1 MRIAKVFFSLFFLLC
16 RMHAQTPDQ
25 LIVPDAKLTKL
36 ADGFAFTEGPASDS
50 EGNVFFTDQPN
61 NKIYKWSTDGEL
73 SVFTDQSGRANGMYF
88 DRNGYLIACSDMDN
102 ELWKFDE
109 NAKHTVILSSA
120 KGNLFNGPNDVWVR
134 PDGGMYLTDPLYK
147 RKYWDRDPKMQ
158 REGEYVYYFD
168 PASQKLITVDDG
180 LVKPNGIVGHPKK
193 NLLYVADIG
202 DNKTYVYKIRK
213 NGKLGKRK
221 LFAEMG
227 SDGMTIDTEGNIY
240 LTGKGVTVFDAKG
253 KKIGNIPVPEG
264 WTSNVCFSG
273 TDFKT
278 LFITASES
286 IYSIKMQ
293 VSGFRSN

>member
-1 MRIAKVFFSLFFLLC
+1 MRIVTTFFLLFFLLC
-16 RMHAQTPDQ
+16 RTHAQTPDH
-25 LIVPDAKLTKL
+25 LIAPDAKLTKL

-88 DRNGYLIACSDMDN
+88 DMEGYLIACSDMDN
-102 ELWKFDE
+102 ELWRFDE
-109 NAKHTVILSSA
+109 KANHTVLLTSE

-147 RKYWDRDPKMQ
+147 RNYWNRDPEMQ

-180 LVKPNGIVGHPKK
+180 LVKPNGIVGHPGK

-202 DNKTYVYKIRK
+202 DNKTYIYKIRK

-293 VSGFRSN
+293 VPGLKPN